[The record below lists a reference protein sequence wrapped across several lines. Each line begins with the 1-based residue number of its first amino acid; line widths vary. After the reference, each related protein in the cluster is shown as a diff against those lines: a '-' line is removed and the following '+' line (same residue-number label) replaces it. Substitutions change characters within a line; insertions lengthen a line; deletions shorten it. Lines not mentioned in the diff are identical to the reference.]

1 MSPFLI
7 KYIEIISYFGQLLLY
22 FCIFI
27 KSSFTYIIVKD
38 KLTSGI
44 IMINERLK
52 KLRKDFNIN
61 QVTLA
66 KELGVSK
73 QCVSNWENDNIL
85 PSIEML
91 IKISKYFNVSTDYLL
106 GLEPK
111 KTLDVSKLSNTQIAH
126 LKLLIDDLIES
137 NLIKL

>member
-1 MSPFLI
+1 
-7 KYIEIISYFGQLLLY
+7 
-22 FCIFI
+22 
-27 KSSFTYIIVKD
+27 
-38 KLTSGI
+38 
-44 IMINERLK
+44 
-52 KLRKDFNIN
+52 
-61 QVTLA
+61 
-66 KELGVSK
+66 
-73 QCVSNWENDNIL
+73 
-85 PSIEML
+85 ML

>member
-7 KYIEIISYFGQLLLY
+7 KYIEIISYFSQLLLY

-27 KSSFTYIIVKD
+27 KSSFTYIIVKI
-38 KLTSGI
+38 KLTGGI
-44 IMINERLK
+44 IMINEKLK
-52 KLRKDFNIN
+52 ELRKDFNIS

-85 PSIEML
+85 PSIDML

>member
-1 MSPFLI
+1 
-7 KYIEIISYFGQLLLY
+7 
-22 FCIFI
+22 
-27 KSSFTYIIVKD
+27 
-38 KLTSGI
+38 
-44 IMINERLK
+44 MINERLK
-52 KLRKDFNIN
+52 KLRKDFNIS

-85 PSIEML
+85 PSIDML

>member
-1 MSPFLI
+1 MT
-7 KYIEIISYFGQLLLY
+7 G
-22 FCIFI
+22 
-27 KSSFTYIIVKD
+27 
-38 KLTSGI
+38 GI
-44 IMINERLK
+44 IMINEKLK
-52 KLRKDFNIN
+52 ELRKDFNIS

-85 PSIEML
+85 PSIDML